1 MMKDTKR
8 RQYGAVDAKTIE
20 QIAELKAWRRSGS
33 AESFREWRKQFRP
46 APKGTSGNREPRQRG
61 LFGEVGPC
69 S

>member
-1 MMKDTKR
+1 MTTTTKR

-33 AESFREWRKQFRP
+33 AESFREWRSKRQPVAVKPGPR
-46 APKGTSGNREPRQRG
+46 RQRD
-61 LFGEVGPC
+61 LFGGA